1 MRSPHVSK
9 SSSTATATTAS
20 TSTTT
25 TVAVSGFSQPESAA
39 GKSPQ
44 GAFVGL
50 STTAHTPESTRISST
65 YYQQDELRLLS
76 DTSASLVNPFEALA
90 AHQTVTLDDDDQGE
104 FASCSL
110 SLSNEPARS
119 QKSSQPVD
127 DIVPIVNEEQNPD
140 PTDKWIMMS
149 GDDKKPFKCGHE
161 GCGRKY
167 TRKESLR
174 IHFVT
179 HTGDSK
185 LRCHRGECTGV
196 VIFCNTRDLTRHVH
210 ANHTFERMF
219 GCKLCERR
227 FRQQYHLK
235 YHMKH
240 VHSIK
245 KEKKLRKHFVIR
257 TGNSKLRCYLGE
269 CAGIVTYPN
278 TRALTQ
284 HMFVTHTER
293 RFKCEICDKR
303 FKRADHLK
311 YHSRHLHSPEEE
323 KQSPKPQS
331 VSKSSSTAST
341 STITSGNS
349 QPKSTAG
356 QRLRVPFMGLSTTVR
371 TQEST
376 QVTPKADQQFSGLR
390 LLADVSTS
398 KIDSFDDEAVTT
410 GIAGVPNLPSDQYQ
424 AEQSPA
430 PTDTNKWIIVDKSQ
444 ERPYRCGYPGCDKSY
459 LRRNHLIGHFIKHTG
474 TSNFKCPHPE
484 CVGNEYYRDTA
495 QLKRHIAT
503 THSPD
508 KPFQCDRC
516 NRRFGRKDRF
526 EYHRKHVHGIEEK
539 KKLPKRKRN

>member
-1 MRSPHVSK
+1 MRSPHISK
-9 SSSTATATTAS
+9 LSFTATATTAS

-25 TVAVSGFSQPESAA
+25 TVAVSGVSQPESAA
-39 GKSPQ
+39 GQSPQ

-50 STTAHTPESTRISST
+50 STTAHMPESTRISST
-65 YYQQDELRLLS
+65 YYQQDEQRLLS
-76 DTSASLVNPFEALA
+76 DTSASLVDPFEALA
-90 AHQTVTLDDDDQGE
+90 AHQTATLDDDDQGE

-119 QKSSQPVD
+119 EKSSQPVD
-127 DIVPIVNEEQNPD
+127 DIVPIVNEEQSPD

-167 TRKESLR
+167 TRKESLL

-185 LRCHRGECTGV
+185 LRCHRGDCTGL
-196 VIFCNTRDLTRHVH
+196 VIFSNTRELTRHVH

-219 GCKLCERR
+219 GCKLCDRR

-235 YHMKH
+235 YHVKH

-245 KEKKLRKHFVIR
+245 KEKKLQKHFVIR
-257 TGNSKLRCYLGE
+257 TGNPELRCYLGE

-278 TRALTQ
+278 TRALTR

-293 RFKCEICDKR
+293 RFKCEICNKR

-311 YHSRHLHSPEEE
+311 YHSRHLHSPKEE

-331 VSKSSSTAST
+331 VSKSSSTAVT
-341 STITSGNS
+341 STIILGSY
-349 QPKSTAG
+349 QP
-356 QRLRVPFMGLSTTVR
+356 
-371 TQEST
+371 EST
-376 QVTPKADQQFSGLR
+376 QTPEAGQQFSRLR

-398 KIDSFDDEAVTT
+398 QINSFDDETVPT
-410 GIAGVPNLPSDQYQ
+410 GITGVPNLPSDQYQ
-424 AEQSPA
+424 AEQSPD
-430 PTDTNKWIIVDKSQ
+430 PTGTNKWIIVDKSQ

-459 LRRNHLIGHFIKHTG
+459 LRKGCLVRHFIKHTG
-474 TSNFKCPHPE
+474 ISNFKCPHPE
-484 CVGNEYYRDTA
+484 CVGNEYYRDA
-495 QLKRHIAT
+495 VQLKRHIAT